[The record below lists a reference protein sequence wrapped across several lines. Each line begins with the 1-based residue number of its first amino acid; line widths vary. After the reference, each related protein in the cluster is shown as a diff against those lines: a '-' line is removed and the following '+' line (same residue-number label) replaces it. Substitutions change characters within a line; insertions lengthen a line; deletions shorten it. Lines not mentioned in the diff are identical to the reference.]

1 MRCVAPAILLTMA
14 AAVGRADTGTPPRV
28 WQGVIDAGYISSMG
42 TSSGSKET
50 FHGKVAVTHNG
61 PYWINIMSAEGVSV
75 RDEISQTDDPERYLA
90 SYKARH
96 FYDEH
101 NFFTFRAQWE
111 KDQVSLYEYQ
121 VFSSLGLGREL
132 LKSDAQNLKI
142 EAGPVV
148 RVNQVR
154 HGEDQNEGIGLFS
167 WDYTCQVSPSSRLFQ
182 KASIES
188 GASGT
193 VTRINTQFRQS
204 ITQVLALTLTHDYKH
219 ENADNNTREGIFS
232 IGLSYQL

>member
-1 MRCVAPAILLTMA
+1 MYRAVFALLPIL
-14 AAVGRADTGTPPRV
+14 AAVPSHAATETPRV
-28 WQGVIDAGYISSMG
+28 WQGVIDAGFISSMG

-50 FHGKVAVTHNG
+50 FHGKVSVTHTG
-61 PYWINIMSAEGVSV
+61 PFWTNIVSAEGVSV
-75 RDEISQTDDPERYLA
+75 RDEVSQTDDPERYLA
-90 SYKARH
+90 TYKARH

-101 NFFTFRAQWE
+101 DFFTFRGQWE
-111 KDQVSLYEYQ
+111 KDQVSSYEYQ

-142 EAGPVV
+142 EAGPGI
-148 RVNQVR
+148 RANQVR

-167 WDYTCQVSPSSRLFQ
+167 WDYTCKVSPTSHLFQ

-219 ENADNNTREGIFS
+219 ENADHNTREGIFS
-232 IGLSYQL
+232 VGLSYQL